1 METTVAIIVLGVV
14 IVAQAI
20 VHHRERRHVIDQRD
34 SMESEV
40 RQLLAAKNLPEFVA
54 MKSSSNDGECFYM
67 TDEDQHALEKERNGY
82 V

>member
-20 VHHRERRHVIDQRD
+20 VHYRERRHVIDQRD

-40 RQLLAAKNLPEFVA
+40 RQLLAAKNLPEYA
-54 MKSSSNDGECFYM
+54 AIRESNGESEAFYM
-67 TDEDQHALEKERNGY
+67 TDEDQHDLEAQTRGY
-82 V
+82 S